1 MISVLPSLFLHSS
14 FSLLFLFS
22 SFFHYLSF
30 FFLSSFSLLPSSFSL
45 VTFFFLFSFFLPRQG
60 LILSGLCGSTV
71 PVYMI
76 SKAGHLPMRKQD
88 GQDFVT
94 LINDAYVNARPI
106 IENASDFL
114 NSLPVT
120 KSGGVFGTD
129 LRSYFSTECT
139 LNNMI
144 KFYDFILSERRNSL
158 SPLQRCL
165 ECPNVVNIDGDKI
178 SVTGHHFQISDKAI
192 QSTINKHFVQSEKSQ
207 DSAVLLDKHK

>member
-1 MISVLPSLFLHSS
+1 MTTPYATSGLFPPFYPLT
-14 FSLLFLFS
+14 L
-22 SFFHYLSF
+22 
-30 FFLSSFSLLPSSFSL
+30 
-45 VTFFFLFSFFLPRQG
+45 QG

-94 LINDAYVNARPI
+94 LINDAYINARPI
-106 IENASDFL
+106 KENASDFL
-114 NSLPVT
+114 NSLPTT
-120 KSGGVFGTD
+120 KSGGMFGTD

-158 SPLQRCL
+158 SPLQHCL
-165 ECPNVVNIDGDKI
+165 ECPYVVNIDGDKI
-178 SVTGHHFQISDKAI
+178 SATGHHFQISDKAI
-192 QSTINKHFVQSEKSQ
+192 QSTINKHFVQSEKSL
-207 DSAVLLDKHK
+207 DMSSPLDKNK